1 MIRVTGTSLL
11 AAGLLVACASAPP
24 VVEEPIDAL
33 YAEHRHQG
41 RYYNPW
47 APFTPSWMGL
57 IKAYL
62 RPNPYADA
70 PELPV
75 PRRAL
80 SLKQLTPPP
89 APQISWLGHAT
100 TLIQAGGS
108 AIVTDP
114 HLTERALIYR
124 RQSAPALAAEQVAT
138 LPELKLALISHNHYD
153 HLDADTVA
161 ALPADLN
168 WLVPAGLGAWFRAR
182 GRHRV
187 HALDWWQQV
196 RVDGWLATCVPLQ
209 HWSSRIGMGRDTSL
223 WCGWLLE
230 RDELRV
236 LFVGDSGYFHGFA
249 EIGRRFGPIDV
260 AILPIGAYAPRDF
273 LGYQHMDPAQAWQAT
288 QDLQARYLIPVHWG
302 AFDFSQEPLAEP
314 PQELMRQ
321 VRAAGGDPR
330 RAVVLPVGGQ
340 WRLPADAKPSERP
353 R

>member
-62 RPNPYADA
+62 RPNPYAGA

-124 RQSAPALAAEQVAT
+124 RQSAPALERYSLLSRSFWPGPV
-138 LPELKLALISHNHYD
+138 
-153 HLDADTVA
+153 
-161 ALPADLN
+161 
-168 WLVPAGLGAWFRAR
+168 
-182 GRHRV
+182 
-187 HALDWWQQV
+187 
-196 RVDGWLATCVPLQ
+196 
-209 HWSSRIGMGRDTSL
+209 SS
-223 WCGWLLE
+223 
-230 RDELRV
+230 
-236 LFVGDSGYFHGFA
+236 
-249 EIGRRFGPIDV
+249 
-260 AILPIGAYAPRDF
+260 
-273 LGYQHMDPAQAWQAT
+273 
-288 QDLQARYLIPVHWG
+288 
-302 AFDFSQEPLAEP
+302 
-314 PQELMRQ
+314 
-321 VRAAGGDPR
+321 
-330 RAVVLPVGGQ
+330 
-340 WRLPADAKPSERP
+340 
-353 R
+353 

>member
-1 MIRVTGTSLL
+1 MSRSTVLLLLGASLIS
-11 AAGLLVACASAPP
+11 ACASAPP
-24 VVEEPIDAL
+24 VVDDPIAAL

-47 APFTPSWMGL
+47 APFTPSWLGL

-62 RPNPYADA
+62 QPNPYAGA
-70 PELPV
+70 RELPV
-75 PRRAL
+75 PQRAL
-80 SLKQLTPPP
+80 SVDQLTPPP
-89 APQISWLGHAT
+89 RSPQISWLGHAT

-108 AIVTDP
+108 AVITDP
-114 HLTERALIYR
+114 HLSDHALIYR
-124 RQSAPALAAEQVAT
+124 RKTAPALSAEQLAT
-138 LPELKLALISHNHYD
+138 LPDLKLAVISHNHYD
-153 HLDADTVA
+153 HLDAETVE

-168 WLVPAGLGAWFRAR
+168 WLVPAGLESWFAER
-182 GRHRV
+182 GRERV

-230 RDELRV
+230 RGALRV

-249 EIGRRFGPIDV
+249 EVGRRFGPIDV
-260 AILPIGAYAPRDF
+260 AVLPIGAYAPRDF

-288 QDLQARYLIPVHWG
+288 LDLQARYLIPVHWG

-314 PQELMRQ
+314 PQELRRQ
-321 VRAAGGDPR
+321 LHGAGGDPG

-340 WRLPADAKPSERP
+340 WQLPEAGLP
-353 R
+353 